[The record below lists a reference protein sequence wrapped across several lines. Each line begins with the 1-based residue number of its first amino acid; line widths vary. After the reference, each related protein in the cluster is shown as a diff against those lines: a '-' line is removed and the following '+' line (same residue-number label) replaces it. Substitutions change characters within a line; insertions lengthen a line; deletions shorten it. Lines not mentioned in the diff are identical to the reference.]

1 MLLVIRKKDENDF
14 MNSQII
20 TLNTRRSLKDH
31 FERSMFTLCSPREE
45 RAPTNFVGALSSVW
59 TSQGLNLGPPDY
71 EPQITIFM
79 ILYDM

>member
-45 RAPTNFVGALSSVW
+45 RAPTNICRCSFFCVDQPGLEPG
-59 TSQGLNLGPPDY
+59 TSRL
-71 EPQITIFM
+71 
-79 ILYDM
+79 

>member
-31 FERSMFTLCSPREE
+31 FERSMFTLCSPRKE
-45 RAPTNFVGALSSVW
+45 RAPRCSFFCVDQPGLEPG
-59 TSQGLNLGPPDY
+59 TSRL
-71 EPQITIFM
+71 
-79 ILYDM
+79 